1 MHSSRSAILAI
12 KVLHSQATLPGS
24 RWYGWKRT
32 LVRNLGDWNMQW
44 TIRLLKP
51 TCPVASDS
59 TMSNPVKG
67 CEIIKGTFLK
77 GTFSKNWLLHINL
90 LNYIFFGTLIVIFFL
105 TSKNSGGARAPPCPS
120 PCYGPVN
127 TRSLINK
134 QQSLTELESE
144 KGCISLGL

>member
-1 MHSSRSAILAI
+1 MHSSRSAILGI

-32 LVRNLGDWNMQW
+32 LVRNLGDWNVRW

-51 TCPVASDS
+51 TCPVASDLK
-59 TMSNPVKG
+59 MSNPVKG
-67 CEIIKGTFLK
+67 CEIIKGTFL
-77 GTFSKNWLLHINL
+77 KNWLLHINL
-90 LNYIFFGTLIVIFFL
+90 LNYIFFGTLIVIFFW
-105 TSKNSGGARAPPCPS
+105 TSKNSRGGSSSPCPFN
-120 PCYGPVN
+120 CYGPVN